1 MATPAREPV
10 LPIKQQATEATAL
23 TNADL
28 TASLAGARILV
39 VDDDDTGRQLTMDML
54 ALRGYTVEGVA
65 DATSGRRRI
74 QDWHPDLVLLD
85 VVLPDQ
91 SGIALCR
98 QLKDNPQTRL
108 IPVIL
113 ITGLTDRNSK
123 LAGIEVGADDFLNKP
138 MDPQE
143 LFARVQSLLRLKR
156 FTDELENAEDVLF
169 SLALGVEARDSYTQ
183 GHCERLANYAAAL
196 GRRLRLPDEDVLAL
210 RRAGVLHDI
219 GKIGVPDAILR
230 KPGGLTAEEWRV
242 MRRHPILG
250 EEICHPLR
258 SLTRVLPVIRHH
270 HEHWNGRGYPDGLE
284 AERIPLL
291 ARILQV
297 VDAYDALTTERPYKP
312 AWPHSRAI
320 DQMRREVEQQWW
332 DPVVAGEFFKLAE
345 EQGALLG
352 RGRP

>member
-1 MATPAREPV
+1 MTS
-10 LPIKQQATEATAL
+10 
-23 TNADL
+23 ADL
-28 TASLAGARILV
+28 TAALAGARILV
-39 VDDDDTGRQLTMDML
+39 IDDDEAGRQLTIDML
-54 ALRGYTVEGVA
+54 ALHGFTVEGA
-65 DATSGRRRI
+65 GDAASGRNRI
-74 QDWHPDLVLLD
+74 AEQPPELILLD

-98 QLKDNPQTRL
+98 QLKESPRTRL

-113 ITGLTDRNSK
+113 ITGLTDRQSK
-123 LAGIEVGADDFLNKP
+123 LAGIGVGADDFLNKP

-183 GHCERLANYAAAL
+183 GHCERLASYAAAL
-196 GRRLRLPDEDVLAL
+196 GRRLQLPEDDIVAL

-230 KPGGLTAEEWRV
+230 KPGGLTPDEWEI
-242 MRRHPILG
+242 MRRHPVLG
-250 EEICHPLR
+250 EQICHPLR
-258 SLTRVLPVIRHH
+258 SLSRVLPVIRYH
-270 HEHWNGRGYPDGLE
+270 HEHWNGQGYPEGLR
-284 AERIPLL
+284 ADQIPLL

-312 AWPHSRAI
+312 AWPRQRALA
-320 DQMRREVEQQWW
+320 QLRAEVEMEWW
-332 DPVVAGEFFKLAE
+332 DAAVVSAFLHMIEEDGAGWTA
-345 EQGALLG
+345 
-352 RGRP
+352 